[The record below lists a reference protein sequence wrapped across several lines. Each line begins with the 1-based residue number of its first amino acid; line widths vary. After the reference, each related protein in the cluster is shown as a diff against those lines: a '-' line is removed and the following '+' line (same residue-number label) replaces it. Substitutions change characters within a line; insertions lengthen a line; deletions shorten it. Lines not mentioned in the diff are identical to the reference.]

1 MFRVDKEGLMSM
13 VVSDL
18 VNGGWWREGRDRRDR
33 RDGGD
38 LLSVWVFR

>member
-1 MFRVDKEGLMSM
+1 MGM
-13 VVSDL
+13 VVRDFVS
-18 VNGGWWREGRDRRDR
+18 GGWWREGRDR